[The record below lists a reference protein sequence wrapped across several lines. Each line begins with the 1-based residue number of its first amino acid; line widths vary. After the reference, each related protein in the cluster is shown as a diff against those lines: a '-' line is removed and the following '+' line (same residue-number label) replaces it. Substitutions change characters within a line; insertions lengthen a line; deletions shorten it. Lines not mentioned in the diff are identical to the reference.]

1 MTTVTEVDAGGASMT
16 ITLVDGDY
24 HMPPFDPN
32 PKDTEKRVKAVPEF
46 KCRPDDVFLFSAI
59 KSGTHWVW
67 EIVSMLYNGRAETIQ
82 KSKVT
87 GMLEFPSD
95 KEAEPSPRILNSHLK
110 PKYLPKAVFQE
121 KRKAVLVLRNPKDVV
136 VSYFFHAKG
145 NAILNYEGTF
155 ENFLKMSME
164 GRVEYNGMLGF
175 VEYVRD
181 WDKILK
187 EKKYPIHVVFYED
200 LQENGLVEIKKLAK
214 FLEVKASDELLKAV
228 FDKCRFEIMKLD
240 KKDLQA
246 VPLKKD
252 FSLFRKGK
260 IGDWNNTFTDAQK
273 KMYEAFLA
281 EKLDDCTLKFRYE
294 YKK

>member
-46 KCRPDDVFLFSAI
+46 KCRPDD
-59 KSGTHWVW
+59 
-67 EIVSMLYNGRAETIQ
+67 
-82 KSKVT
+82 VT

-164 GRVEYNGMLGF
+164 GRVEYNG
-175 VEYVRD
+175 
-181 WDKILK
+181 
-187 EKKYPIHVVFYED
+187 
-200 LQENGLVEIKKLAK
+200 
-214 FLEVKASDELLKAV
+214 
-228 FDKCRFEIMKLD
+228 
-240 KKDLQA
+240 
-246 VPLKKD
+246 
-252 FSLFRKGK
+252 K